1 MKEGRE
7 RARRGTVRV
16 LFGHVSE
23 KACAR
28 RRRAGECA
36 GMARRGGCLTDG
48 CLGVLGLAL
57 VIVVGVLVSIWN
69 TGREAGAEARD
80 QVTESV
86 EGARDR
92 LAKAAAD
99 GVLLDTEI
107 QRAVLNIGKTGEAI
121 ERRDGRVTVTA
132 RFVGQVNGILIG
144 GAHDDGCYR
153 FRIVPSVSPPS
164 VGVRELPDKACWFRS
179 GRPYREPA
187 VVAEDVTAELRT
199 AVAEGGPE
207 GAQSAEVWKTQGI
220 EVEDTEIRDG
230 QLVALV
236 WLSGGTG
243 PQGEDCYEFRAK
255 AKPAAVNAKKLKSDG
270 CYRLQRER
278 DASAEKA
285 RRTELDAS
293 AQKIERQLENAM
305 ADGRLTDTELPRA
318 LSLPTRDD
326 ISGESVTGPVVAP
339 ENVERSSTEV
349 LVVARVTTASAMWCY
364 EFRARLP
371 TQSVTRHYLTD
382 GCTF

>member
-1 MKEGRE
+1 
-7 RARRGTVRV
+7 
-16 LFGHVSE
+16 
-23 KACAR
+23 
-28 RRRAGECA
+28 
-36 GMARRGGCLTDG
+36 MARRGGCLING
-48 CLGVLGLAL
+48 CLGALVLAL
-57 VIVVGVLVSIWN
+57 VLVVGAMVSFWN

-80 QVTESV
+80 HVTASA

-92 LAKAAAD
+92 LAEAAAD
-99 GVLLDTEI
+99 GELLDTEI

-132 RFVGQVNGILIG
+132 RFTGMVNVGFG
-144 GAHDDGCYR
+144 GTQAQGCYR
-153 FRIVPSVSPPS
+153 FEINAAATPPPVS
-164 VGVRELPDKACWFRS
+164 VRELADKACWFRS

-187 VVAEDVTAELRT
+187 AVAQDVTAELRT

-207 GAQSAEVWKTQGI
+207 GARSAEVWKTQGI

-255 AKPAAVNAKKLKSDG
+255 AEPGAVDAKKLKPDG
-270 CYRLQRER
+270 CYRLQRGR
-278 DASAEKA
+278 DALAEKA
-285 RRTELDAS
+285 RRVELDAS
-293 AQKIERQLENAM
+293 AQKIERRLENAM

-318 LSLPTRDD
+318 LSLPTTDD
-326 ISGESVTGPVVAP
+326 TSGESVTGPVVAP
-339 ENVERSSTEV
+339 ESVERSSTEV
-349 LVVARVTTASAMWCY
+349 LVVARVVTASAMWCY

-371 TQSVTRHYLTD
+371 TASVTRRYLSN
-382 GCTF
+382 GCPF

>member
-1 MKEGRE
+1 
-7 RARRGTVRV
+7 
-16 LFGHVSE
+16 
-23 KACAR
+23 
-28 RRRAGECA
+28 
-36 GMARRGGCLTDG
+36 MARRGGCLTDG

-99 GVLLDTEI
+99 GMLLDTEI

-132 RFVGQVNGILIG
+132 RFVGQVNGMLIG
-144 GAHDDGCYR
+144 GAYDDGCYR
-153 FRIVPSVSPPS
+153 FRIVPAVSPPP
-164 VGVRELPDKACWFRS
+164 VDIRELPDRACSFRS
-179 GRPYREPA
+179 GTLYREPA
-187 VVAEDVTAELRT
+187 AVADDIAVELRT
-199 AVAEGGPE
+199 ALAEGE
-207 GAQSAEVWKTQGI
+207 IDSAQTADVWKTMGVKVQ
-220 EVEDTEIRDG
+220 ETEIRG
-230 QLVALV
+230 GRLVAHV

-255 AKPAAVNAKKLKSDG
+255 AKPDAVDARKLKPGG

-278 DASAEKA
+278 DALEEKS
-285 RRTELDAS
+285 RRAELDAS
-293 AQKIERQLENAM
+293 ARKIERRLENEL

-318 LSLPTRDD
+318 LSLPTTDD
-326 ISGESVTGPVVAP
+326 ISGESVAGPVVPP
-339 ENVERSSTEV
+339 ERVERSSTEV
-349 LVVARVTTASAMWCY
+349 LVVERVTTPSAMWCY
-364 EFRARLP
+364 EFRAHL
-371 TQSVTRHYLTD
+371 TTASVTRHYLTD
-382 GCTF
+382 GCPF

>member
-1 MKEGRE
+1 
-7 RARRGTVRV
+7 
-16 LFGHVSE
+16 
-23 KACAR
+23 
-28 RRRAGECA
+28 
-36 GMARRGGCLTDG
+36 MARRGGCLTDG

-107 QRAVLNIGKTGEAI
+107 QRAVLNIGRTGEAI

-132 RFVGQVNGILIG
+132 RFIGMVNGILIG
-144 GAHDDGCYR
+144 GAHADGCYR
-153 FRIVPSVSPPS
+153 FRIVLAVSPPS
-164 VGVRELPDKACWFRS
+164 VDVRELPYRACSFRS
-179 GRPYREPA
+179 GKLYREPA
-187 VVAEDVTAELRT
+187 AVADDIVIELRT
-199 AVAEGGPE
+199 ALAEGGVE
-207 GAQSAEVWKTQGI
+207 SARTADVWKTMGVKVQ
-220 EVEDTEIRDG
+220 ETEFRGG
-230 QLVALV
+230 QLVAHV

-255 AKPAAVNAKKLKSDG
+255 AKAKPGAVDAKKLKPDG

-278 DASAEKA
+278 DALAEKA
-285 RRTELDAS
+285 RRAELDVS
-293 AQKIERQLENAM
+293 ARKIERRLEDAL

-318 LSLPTRDD
+318 LSLPTTDD
-326 ISGESVTGPVVAP
+326 ISGESVAGPVVAP

-349 LVVARVTTASAMWCY
+349 LVVARVTTPRAMWCY

>member
-7 RARRGTVRV
+7 RTRRGTVRV
-16 LFGHVSE
+16 LFGYVSE
-23 KACAR
+23 KGRTPGR
-28 RRRAGECA
+28 RPGKCA

-69 TGREAGAEARD
+69 TGREASAEARD

-99 GVLLDTEI
+99 GELLDTEI
-107 QRAVLNIGKTGEAI
+107 QRAVLNLAKTGEAI

-153 FRIVPSVSPPS
+153 FRIVPAVSPPS
-164 VGVRELPDKACWFRS
+164 VGVRELPDEACWFRA

-187 VVAEDVTAELRT
+187 AVAEDVTAELRT

-207 GAQSAEVWKTQGI
+207 GARSAEVWKTQGI

-230 QLVALV
+230 QLVSLV

-243 PQGEDCYEFRAK
+243 PQGEDCYEFRA
-255 AKPAAVNAKKLKSDG
+255 AKSSVAAKKLKPYG

-278 DASAEKA
+278 DALAEKA
-285 RRTELDAS
+285 RRAELDAS

-326 ISGESVTGPVVAP
+326 ISGESVAGPVVAP

-349 LVVARVTTASAMWCY
+349 LVVARVTTPSAMWCY

>member
-1 MKEGRE
+1 
-7 RARRGTVRV
+7 
-16 LFGHVSE
+16 
-23 KACAR
+23 
-28 RRRAGECA
+28 
-36 GMARRGGCLTDG
+36 MARRGGCLTDG

-220 EVEDTEIRDG
+220 EVEDTETRDG

-255 AKPAAVNAKKLKSDG
+255 AKPAAVNAKKLKPDG